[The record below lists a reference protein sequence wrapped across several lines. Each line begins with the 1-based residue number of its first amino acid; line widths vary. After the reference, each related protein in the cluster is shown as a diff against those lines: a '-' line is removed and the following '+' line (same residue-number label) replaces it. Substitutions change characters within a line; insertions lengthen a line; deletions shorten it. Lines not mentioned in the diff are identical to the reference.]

1 MNISLDQW
9 RAVIGLFNAL
19 RLNDFRPVFNLSMI
33 FCVLLFLAFI
43 YKLKMACRECCIR
56 LHLFLRV
63 NINSSFF
70 MTVLLLLLLQAGDIE
85 RNPGPSEIP
94 QDLAIAHLNIRSI
107 RNKLDYMR
115 DNF

>member
-19 RLNDFRPVFNLSMI
+19 RLNDFRPIFNLSMI
-33 FCVLLFLAFI
+33 FWVLLFLTFI

-56 LHLFLRV
+56 LHSNLRV

-94 QDLAIAHLNIRSI
+94 QDLAIAHINIRSI
-107 RNKLDYMR
+107 RN
-115 DNF
+115 